1 MKYTIAEA
9 LNEMRQ
15 LHGADAGRL
24 RGVEVPY
31 HLDHLTGLDTMPA
44 PWGARLVELIEARKA
59 DIITAD
65 TPHYVV
71 YSHDLPV
78 AWVTVHAAVITPD
91 LPMSPIQAKHQR
103 QAAAVLADLNRDTLR
118 KLADE
123 RDQREGRPGTG
134 EADSEHTMPD
144 ALRVAPT
151 ADPTRTRW
159 VRVGADLDAAR
170 TEVARVL
177 GGSADDA
184 VIVTA
189 DGYGHHGY
197 HAHRLS
203 LELVC
208 AMHAVTA
215 AHPVSLSTVGTWID
229 HDHGLAGDVDP
240 RTLPQQFTDAYVG
253 RFASH
258 GGYTRHRMTEQGW
271 TELLRSRGMEPY
283 FDLLRYERHLF
294 SGDVT
299 AIDVDGWQPGRD
311 IEVFHRR
318 PATT

>member
-31 HLDHLTGLDTMPA
+31 HLDHLTGLETMPA

-65 TPHYVV
+65 TPKYVV

-78 AWVTVHAAVITPD
+78 AWVTVHAAVLTPD

-103 QAAAVLADLNRDTLR
+103 QAAAVLADLDRDTLR
-118 KLADE
+118 KLAEE

-208 AMHAVTA
+208 AMQTVIA
-215 AHPVSLSTVGTWID
+215 AHPVSLSTVGNWID
-229 HDHGLAGDVDP
+229 DPYGLAGHVDP
-240 RTLPQQFTDAYVG
+240 QTLPRQFAACYIG
-253 RFASH
+253 RFGSH
-258 GGYTRHRMTEQGW
+258 TSYLQHRMDQQGW
-271 TELLRSRGMEPY
+271 TDLLRTSGMQPY
-283 FDLLRYERHLF
+283 FDRRRYELHLF
-294 SGDVT
+294 GHEVT
-299 AIDVDGWQPGRD
+299 AIDVDGWRPGLG

-318 PATT
+318 PTT

>member
-1 MKYTIAEA
+1 MKSTITEA
-9 LNEMRQ
+9 LQEMRR
-15 LHGADAGRL
+15 LRGTDAGRL

-31 HLDHLTGLDTMPA
+31 HLDQITGLDTLPA
-44 PWGARLVELIEARKA
+44 PWGARLTDLIEARRA
-59 DIITAD
+59 DIISAD
-65 TPHYVV
+65 TPQYVV
-71 YSHDLPV
+71 YSDGLPV
-78 AWVTVHAAVITPD
+78 AWATVRAAVLTPD
-91 LPMSPIQAKHQR
+91 VPMTPVQAKHQR
-103 QAAAVLADLNRDTLR
+103 QAAAVLAGLDRDTLGD
-118 KLADE
+118 LADQ
-123 RDQREGRPGTG
+123 RDQREGRPDAVAADF
-134 EADSEHTMPD
+134 EAMVG
-144 ALRVAPT
+144 ALRVAPL

-159 VRVGADLDAAR
+159 VRVGADLDVAR
-170 TEVARVL
+170 HEVAQAT
-177 GGSADDA
+177 GCA
-184 VIVTA
+184 VEQALIVTA
-189 DGYGHHGY
+189 VGYGHHGY